1 VAVREPNASWT
12 WLREIV
18 PAMPNPVHR
27 LNRSPRCSAR
37 GRLEARR
44 SAGVNE
50 VQYCEKKKGSGFMSQ
65 VWKPEEKGYFRLP

>member
-1 VAVREPNASWT
+1 VREPKASWT

-18 PAMPNPVHR
+18 PTMSNPVHR

-37 GRLEARR
+37 GSLEARR

-50 VQYCEKKKGSGFMSQ
+50 VQCCEKKNGSSFPSQ
-65 VWKPEEKGYFRLP
+65 VWKPEERRYFRLP